1 MTAVYE
7 RCYLNKP
14 ALLNANSKPN
24 SITKEEYL
32 PKHLQVEPFLT
43 CSDEKRHQHKNLLH
57 SNGEKPK
64 ET

>member
-7 RCYLNKP
+7 SCYINKS
-14 ALLNANSKPN
+14 ALPNASSKSN

-43 CSDEKRHQHKNLLH
+43 CSDEKRYQHKYLLH
-57 SNGEKPK
+57 SNGEKPN

>member
-7 RCYLNKP
+7 SCYINKS
-14 ALLNANSKPN
+14 ALPNASSKSN

-32 PKHLQVEPFLT
+32 PKSLDVEPFLT
-43 CSDEKRHQHKNLLH
+43 CSDEKRHQHKDLLH

>member
-14 ALLNANSKPN
+14 TLLNANSKYN

-43 CSDEKRHQHKNLLH
+43 RSDEKRYQHKDLLH
-57 SNGEKPK
+57 SNGEEPN